1 MRPPREE
8 VVCDASVAI
17 AWLLE
22 EVAPLWV
29 TAFRDRV
36 TARQIQIRVPTLFWL
51 EIGNRVVRTSGVTD
65 AHVLEAFVR
74 LEGLGFETIEMD
86 RPQRLMAVH
95 LARRFRLSVYDAVY
109 LALAETA
116 DLPLATLDGRLADPR
131 PQLGAATA
139 TRPGTTSREGSTSRM
154 PHTAAWRA
162 RPIPYPSPPWAPTS
176 RSCARQSA
184 RPADP
189 QSRNSGCVQAVRPSE
204 SSIRAR
210 TYRSAPRSR

>member
-116 DLPLATLDGRLADPR
+116 DLPLATLDGRLAD
-131 PQLGAATA
+131 AATA
-139 TRPGTTSREGSTSRM
+139 AGRRYGDATGDHEPRGLHEPHAPYGSL
-154 PHTAAWRA
+154 
-162 RPIPYPSPPWAPTS
+162 
-176 RSCARQSA
+176 A

-189 QSRNSGCVQAVRPSE
+189 ISLAALGAYLAELRQAIGSTR
-204 SSIRAR
+204 
-210 TYRSAPRSR
+210 